1 MDALSELISLLN
13 TNEIKE
19 FKLFLKKKNK
29 RNDVKNIE
37 LFSIL
42 KTDDLIKLEKLYG
55 SDKNK
60 DAYHSLRK
68 RLYESL
74 ILFLSNK
81 TFEKNHSQAHEA
93 LRLLV
98 VSKFLLE
105 NSLHKPAFKCL
116 QKAEKKAEELEL
128 YSLLHEILQTK
139 LQYIFLNEKES
150 LEVLINKI
158 LKNQELLNKETRF
171 NMAYAVIRQAFKN
184 TQTNGEIINLT
195 DLITQIAKTYHL
207 KPTDFFN
214 YKSIYQILHLANEYA
229 NIQQNFS
236 LIESYVN
243 KAATM
248 INQQFA
254 GKNQLYY
261 HIHILYYLANFCFR
275 NKLFTDSE
283 KYLIQMQTQMQ
294 QQSGLYYNLFK
305 HRFVILK
312 SLNLHFTGNK
322 QAALHNVSN
331 ELNNLPKKFSTE
343 DVIDLQL
350 CEAFYL
356 AKQNDR
362 LALKSFAKLLHTDI
376 WYEKKMGVVWTIRK
390 NLIEILMHAQ
400 FDNLDYAISR
410 LQSFKNRYKK
420 YLTQVNEQRIIDFV
434 KLIEKYLLNTD
445 IIKNQSFKDKII
457 SMQYQ
462 KENQDVFSLSFINWF
477 VDLWRSKES

>member
-1 MDALSELISLLN
+1 MDTLSELISILN
-13 TNEIKE
+13 DNESKD
-19 FKLFLKKKNK
+19 FKLYLKQKNK

-42 KTDDLIKLEKLYG
+42 KTDDINRLKKLYS
-55 SDKNK
+55 SDINK

-81 TFEKNHSQAHEA
+81 TFEKNNSEAHEA

-105 NSLHKPAFKCL
+105 NNLHKPAFKCL
-116 QKAEKKAEELEL
+116 QKAEKISEKLEQ

-139 LQYIFLNEKES
+139 LQYAFLNNKEK
-150 LEVLINKI
+150 LEDLTDKI
-158 LKNQELLNKETRF
+158 IKNQELLNKETRL
-171 NMAYAVIRQAFKN
+171 NMAYAVLRQDFKN

-195 DLITQIAKTYHL
+195 DLISKIAEKYHL

-236 LIESYVN
+236 LIETYVN
-243 KAATM
+243 KAAAI
-248 INQQFA
+248 INQQSVSN
-254 GKNQLYY
+254 NQQYY

-275 NKLFTDSE
+275 NRLFTDSE
-283 KYLIQMQTQMQ
+283 NYLNQMHEQMHQQNGLYFNLFWHKYLI
-294 QQSGLYYNLFK
+294 LE
-305 HRFVILK
+305 
-312 SLNLHFTGNK
+312 SLNLHFTGNT
-322 QAALHNVSN
+322 QEALQKVTT
-331 ELNNLPKKFSTE
+331 ELNNLPKKNTPE

-356 AKQNDR
+356 TKQNDR
-362 LALKSFAKLLHTDI
+362 SALKSFAKLLHTDI

-390 NLIEILMHAQ
+390 NLIEILMNAQ
-400 FDNLDYAISR
+400 YTNFDYAITR

-420 YLTQVNEQRIIDFV
+420 YLTQVNEHRIIDFV
-434 KLIEKYLLNTD
+434 QLIEKYLLNPD
-445 IIKNQSFKDKII
+445 IIHKQLFRDKII
-457 SMQYQ
+457 SMQHQ

-477 VDLWRSKES
+477 IDLWQPTK

>member
-1 MDALSELISLLN
+1 MDTLSELISILN
-13 TNEIKE
+13 DNDSKE
-19 FKLFLKKKNK
+19 FKLYLKQKNK

-42 KTDDLIKLEKLYG
+42 KTDDINRLKKLYG

-81 TFEKNHSQAHEA
+81 TFEKNNSEAHEA

-105 NSLHKPAFKCL
+105 NNLYKPAFKCL
-116 QKAEKKAEELEL
+116 QKAEKISEKLEQ

-139 LQYIFLNEKES
+139 LQYAFLNDKED
-150 LEVLINKI
+150 LEELTDKI
-158 LKNQELLNKETRF
+158 IKNQEFLNKETRL
-171 NMAYAVIRQAFKN
+171 NMAYAVLRQAFKN

-195 DLITQIAKTYHL
+195 DLITKIAETYHL
-207 KPTDFFN
+207 KTTDFFN

-236 LIESYVN
+236 LIETYVN
-243 KAATM
+243 KAASI
-248 INQQFA
+248 INQQSTSN
-254 GKNQLYY
+254 NQLYY

-275 NKLFTDSE
+275 NRLFIDSNNYLNQMHE
-283 KYLIQMQTQMQ
+283 QMHQQNGLYFNLFWHKYLI
-294 QQSGLYYNLFK
+294 LE
-305 HRFVILK
+305 
-312 SLNLHFTGNK
+312 SLNLHFTGNT
-322 QAALHNVSN
+322 QEALEKVTT
-331 ELNNLPKKFSTE
+331 ELNNLPKKFVSE

-350 CEAFYL
+350 CETFYL
-356 AKQNDR
+356 VKQNDR
-362 LALKSFAKLLHTDI
+362 SALKSFAKLLHTDI

-400 FDNLDYAISR
+400 YTNFDYAITR

-420 YLTQVNEQRIIDFV
+420 YLTQVNEHRIIDFV
-434 KLIEKYLLNTD
+434 QLIEKYLLNPD
-445 IIKNQSFKDKII
+445 IIQKQSFRDKIL
-457 SMQYQ
+457 SMQHQ

-477 VDLWRSKES
+477 IDLWKPTK

>member
-1 MDALSELISLLN
+1 MDALSELISILN
-13 TNEIKE
+13 DHDSKD
-19 FKLFLKKKNK
+19 FKLYLKQKNR

-42 KTDDLIKLEKLYG
+42 KTDDINKLKKLYG

-68 RLYESL
+68 RLHESL

-81 TFEKNHSQAHEA
+81 TFKKNNSEAHEA

-105 NSLHKPAFKCL
+105 NNLYKPAFKCL
-116 QKAEKKAEELEL
+116 HKAENMAEKLEQ

-139 LQYIFLNEKES
+139 LQYAFLNEKEN
-150 LEVLINKI
+150 LEDLTDKI
-158 LKNQELLNKETRF
+158 IKNQELLNKETRL
-171 NMAYAVIRQAFKN
+171 NMAYAVLRQAFKN

-195 DLITQIAKTYHL
+195 SLITKISETYHL

-236 LIESYVN
+236 LIETYVN
-243 KAATM
+243 KAAII
-248 INQQFA
+248 INQESA
-254 GKNQLYY
+254 GNNQQLYY

-275 NKLFTDSE
+275 NRLFNDSE
-283 KYLIQMQTQMQ
+283 NYLNQMYAQILQ
-294 QQSGLYYNLFK
+294 QNGLYFHLFYHK
-305 HRFVILK
+305 FLILQ
-312 SLNLHFTGNK
+312 SLNLHFTGNT
-322 QAALHNVSN
+322 QEALEKVNH

-356 AKQNDR
+356 AKQNDKS
-362 LALKSFAKLLHTDI
+362 ALKSFAKLLHTDM
-376 WYEKKMGVVWTIRK
+376 WHEKKMGVVWTIRK
-390 NLIEILMHAQ
+390 NLIEVLMHAQ
-400 FDNLDYAISR
+400 FANFDFAITR

-434 KLIEKYLLNTD
+434 QLIEKYLLNPD
-445 IIKNQSFKDKII
+445 IIQRQSFRDKLIF
-457 SMQYQ
+457 MQHQ

-477 VDLWRSKES
+477 INLWQPKK

>member
-1 MDALSELISLLN
+1 MDTLSELISILN
-13 TNEIKE
+13 DNDSKE
-19 FKLFLKKKNK
+19 FKLYLKQKNK

-42 KTDDLIKLEKLYG
+42 KTDDINRLKKLYG
-55 SDKNK
+55 ADKNK

-68 RLYESL
+68 RLHESL

-81 TFEKNHSQAHEA
+81 TFEKNNFEAHEA

-105 NSLHKPAFKCL
+105 NNLYKTAFKCL
-116 QKAEKKAEELEL
+116 QKAGSLAEKLEQ

-139 LQYIFLNEKES
+139 LQYVFLNEKEK
-150 LEVLINKI
+150 LEDLTDKI
-158 LKNQELLNKETRF
+158 TKNQELLNKETRL
-171 NMAYAVIRQAFKN
+171 NMAYAVLRQAFKD

-195 DLITQIAKTYHL
+195 DLITQIGETYHL

-236 LIESYVN
+236 LIETYVN
-243 KAATM
+243 KAAKI
-248 INQQFA
+248 INQQSA
-254 GKNQLYY
+254 SNNQLSY

-275 NKLFTDSE
+275 NRLFSDSE
-283 KYLIQMQTQMQ
+283 KYLNQMHVQMQ
-294 QQSGLYYNLFK
+294 QQNGLYFTLFQHK
-305 HRFVILK
+305 YKIIQ
-312 SLNLHFTGNK
+312 SLNLHFTGNTK
-322 QAALHNVSN
+322 EALEKVTN
-331 ELNNLPKKFSTE
+331 ELNNLPKKIITE

-356 AKQNDR
+356 AKQNNR
-362 LALKSFAKLLHTDI
+362 LALKSFAKLLHTDMG
-376 WYEKKMGVVWTIRK
+376 YEKKMGVVWTIRK
-390 NLIEILMHAQ
+390 NLIEVLMHAK
-400 FDNLDYAISR
+400 FTNFDYAITR

-420 YLTQVNEQRIIDFV
+420 YLTQVNEHRIIDFV
-434 KLIEKYLLNTD
+434 QLIEKYLLNPD
-445 IIKNQSFKDKII
+445 IIHKQLFRDKII
-457 SMQYQ
+457 SMQHQ

-477 VDLWRSKES
+477 IDLWQPTK